1 MNTNPLIP
9 SALIED
15 SNCPVVITRGM
26 LRERAVE
33 LALINGRSAYEAS
46 CADWEQA
53 KLELGGQA

>member
-9 SALIED
+9 CALIED
-15 SNCPVVITRGM
+15 SNSPVVITRGM

-46 CADWEQA
+46 STDWEQA